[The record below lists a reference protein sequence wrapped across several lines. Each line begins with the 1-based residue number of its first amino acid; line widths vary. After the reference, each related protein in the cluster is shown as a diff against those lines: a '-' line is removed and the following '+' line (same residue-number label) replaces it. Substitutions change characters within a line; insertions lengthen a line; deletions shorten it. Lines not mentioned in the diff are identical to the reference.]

1 MQINSDDLSRKYQ
14 QIPAELVIMVEKL
27 PIAVAHISRPV
38 MAKVFSY
45 IL

>member
-1 MQINSDDLSRKYQ
+1 
-14 QIPAELVIMVEKL
+14 MVEKL

-45 IL
+45 ILEEWPTQAKSDLRTYAFF